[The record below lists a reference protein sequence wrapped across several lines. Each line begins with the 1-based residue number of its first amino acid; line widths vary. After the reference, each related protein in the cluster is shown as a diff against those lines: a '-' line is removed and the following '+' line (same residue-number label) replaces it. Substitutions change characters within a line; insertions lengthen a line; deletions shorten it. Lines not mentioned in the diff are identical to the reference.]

1 MHHSIKLLQHFWSNN
16 LWNLSKKKSR
26 MSHTLINHQK
36 LPYYR
41 GIASKLILKL
51 CVAVWCG
58 FTGALFVFP
67 GLRVSRMHWDA
78 LRLVCVKNQLLD
90 MRLVCLQFL
99 DTVAK
104 ELYLKR

>member
-1 MHHSIKLLQHFWSNN
+1 
-16 LWNLSKKKSR
+16 
-26 MSHTLINHQK
+26 MSHTLINHQN

-78 LRLVCVKNQLLD
+78 LRLACVKNQLLD
-90 MRLVCLQFL
+90 MRLGCLQFL